1 MDNEREL
8 PEGVID
14 ANPAGGWDGVD
25 DAETQEQS
33 DAVAASA
40 PEGPVES
47 TVPTQGIDPDLATDD
62 STDEHTE
69 EQAR

>member
-1 MDNEREL
+1 MTAS
-8 PEGVID
+8 GI
-14 ANPAGGWDGVD
+14 
-25 DAETQEQS
+25 

-62 STDEHTE
+62 TADDQTE
-69 EQAR
+69 EQSR